1 MKTNMWKRNLA
12 AVMTATVVL
21 AGAGTSVP
29 VFAKE
34 AQEENKTKT
43 MNGFEYQINE
53 DKKTQKTY
61 VVICKY
67 TGNEKNIT
75 IPKSIEG
82 IPVTAIGMS
91 AFSGSKTLESLVIP
105 NNIKTL
111 GWWAFSNCTKLKNL
125 KLSGSVSEIGMDCFS
140 GCTSL
145 TSVTIP
151 NGVKSLAPGAFMH
164 CTKLNTVKLPKTL
177 TSIYMPAFAGCTSLK
192 SITIPSKVSMIDYGA
207 FMKCKN
213 LKNIKI
219 KTSLLKSK
227 SVREKAFEGIHRK
240 AVIKVPAKKLSSYK
254 RILRRGQAKSVKI
267 KK

>member
-1 MKTNMWKRNLA
+1 
-12 AVMTATVVL
+12 MTATVVL

-34 AQEENKTKT
+34 AQEENNTKT

-177 TSIYMPAFAGCTSLK
+177 TSIYMHAFAGCTSLK